1 MYRAALFDL
10 DGTLTDSL
18 NLSVQS
24 FIYTIQKHL
33 QKQLSPQEV
42 LAMFGPPEEIVFA
55 HLEAASVEAMMNTYL
70 DFYRREHKKYAR
82 LYREIIPALELLE
95 SRKIH
100 RAIITGKGDRATEIT
115 LAKTGLDKWFSLVIT
130 GSCIKSPKPNPEGI
144 FRALDKL
151 DVPPVEAF
159 YLGDSPGDMETA
171 HRAGVLSL
179 AALWGAQE
187 KEAVLAQHPDHVFH
201 TPGQFF
207 SWLQQNC

>member
-24 FIYTIQKHL
+24 FIHTLDKHL
-33 QKQLSPQEV
+33 GQQFSPQEV
-42 LAMFGPPEEIVFA
+42 LDMFGPPEELIFA
-55 HLEAASVEAMMNTYL
+55 RLEAGNVEDMMKTYL
-70 DFYRREHKKYAR
+70 EFYQREHKRYAR
-82 LYREIIPALELLE
+82 LYREILPALELLE
-95 SRKIH
+95 RRKVH
-100 RAIITGKGDRATEIT
+100 RAIITGKGDKATEIT

-151 DVPPVEAF
+151 EVPPVEAF
-159 YLGDSPGDMETA
+159 YLGDSPGDVETA
-171 HRAGVLSL
+171 HRAGVLSV

-187 KEAVLAQHPDHVFH
+187 KEAVLAQRPDYVFYS
-201 TPGQFF
+201 PGQFF